1 MSASTAGFGG
11 IQFNTAL
18 KLRKKDM
25 FLLRGFGGIQ
35 FNTALK
41 QKTNYFMVMG

>member
-1 MSASTAGFGG
+1 MHPMQQQGFGG

-18 KLRKKDM
+18 KLMFRKE
-25 FLLRGFGGIQ
+25 LHLIGFGGIQ

-41 QKTNYFMVMG
+41 RYL

>member
-1 MSASTAGFGG
+1 MHPMQQQGFGG

-18 KLRKKDM
+18 KNIGQYTD
-25 FLLRGFGGIQ
+25 FTSGFGGIQ

-41 QKTNYFMVMG
+41 PTF